1 MEHPNIWCLVRI
13 IHEGDIIYKVLA
25 SIYGDAAW
33 RLSSPVSKIEMT
45 DRIYTIRTRRNN
57 TYIVNKNGYGMSGL
71 TASIYSQLEKTG
83 RAEVVN
89 EADLSDHISGINAA
103 SS

>member
-13 IHEGDIIYKVLA
+13 NYEGDIIYKVLA
-25 SIYGDAAW
+25 SYYGDAW

-45 DRIYTIRTRRNN
+45 DRIYTIRTRSNN
-57 TYIVNKNGYGMSGL
+57 AYIVNKNGYGMSGIA
-71 TASIYSQLEKTG
+71 ASIYSTLEKTG
-83 RAEVVN
+83 KAEVVN
-89 EADLSDHISGINAA
+89 EADLSEHISGINAA